1 MRLSAAR
8 FLKKELILIL
18 RVFDTFWRSPGDTY
32 SLRKPDPYFKIMINI
47 LDKTFVPFISREKIE
62 KRISE
67 LAAGINSDYAGSCP
81 VFIIVLN
88 GAFLFA
94 SELVKNISLSC
105 EINFIRLSSYS
116 QTASTGSVRE
126 IIGMD
131 ASIAGRDVIIIED
144 IVDTGLT
151 MSQLITKVKSMFP
164 KSVEI
169 ATLLHKP
176 EALKAPVEMRYV
188 GFEIENKFVV
198 GYGLDYDGIGRNLDA
213 IYVLA

>member
-1 MRLSAAR
+1 
-8 FLKKELILIL
+8 
-18 RVFDTFWRSPGDTY
+18 
-32 SLRKPDPYFKIMINI
+32 MINI
-47 LDKTFVPFISREKIE
+47 LDKTFVPLISQEKIE
-62 KRISE
+62 NRIAE
-67 LAAGINSDYAGSCP
+67 LAADITKDYVGSCP

-94 SELVKNISLSC
+94 SELVKKTSLSC

-116 QTASTGSVRE
+116 QTASTGAVRE

-131 ASIAGRDVIIIED
+131 ENISGRDVIIIED

-151 MSQLITKVKSMFP
+151 MSQLLNKTKSFSP
-164 KSVEI
+164 RSVEV

-176 EALKAPVEMRYV
+176 EALKTPVELRYV
-188 GFEIENKFVV
+188 GFEIANQFVV

-213 IYVLA
+213 VYVLAE